1 MWKVMGKLKLRKSK
15 SLNIIRRK
23 LIDFEARRTT
33 KIEKEKK
40 KYSMLL
46 FELEVFDENEWY
58 WGVGVCKMIKCWLT
72 AIVS

>member
-1 MWKVMGKLKLRKSK
+1 MGKLKLRKSK

-58 WGVGVCKMIKCWLT
+58 
-72 AIVS
+72 